1 MTANPVVDD
10 RDHDRYELTENGHV
24 AFADYR
30 RKAGTNVIVIPHVEA
45 PEALRGT
52 GAAGRLM
59 EGVAAHARAEGLKIV
74 PSCPYADAWFKRH
87 PDEADLL
94 A

>member
-1 MTANPVVDD
+1 MSDVIDNAAQH
-10 RDHDRYELTENGHV
+10 RFELSENGYL

-30 RKAGTNVIVIPHVEA
+30 RQDGRLVLPHVEA
-45 PEALRGT
+45 HPELRGA

-59 EGVAAHARAEGLKIV
+59 EGVLAQARKEGLKVV
-74 PSCPYADAWFKRH
+74 PLCGYAAAYMRRH
-87 PDEADLL
+87 KEHHDLL